1 MRRVLIISD
10 SHGINEN
17 IKKALDK
24 AGKIDM
30 MVHLG
35 DVGYDYLQVERM
47 SGVPTYMVAGNNDYG
62 GFLRDM
68 IIFYIGSHKVLG
80 VHGHRH
86 GVHFGLDTLRY
97 LALQNECEIAM
108 FGHTHVPV
116 IDEGDVTI
124 INPGSITYPRQIG
137 HKKTFIIMEIDD
149 DDNITYTLEE
159 I

>member
-68 IIFYIGSHKVLG
+68 IIFYIGNHKVLG